1 MTQRTDRHTDFAGY
15 HPARRKASG
24 SEPARPSVNQRKA
37 IFQQDSGTV
46 RALIGGHI
54 PAVEEGV
61 LKLEKGRW
69 RASADTVKILRKAL
83 RFHQCFATAV

>member
-1 MTQRTDRHTDFAGY
+1 MQDTILHAGK
-15 HPARRKASG
+15 RRAVSQHG
-24 SEPARPSVNQRKA
+24 LVNQRKA